1 MEYNELTTKE
11 VRELEMYI
19 DDLEALYDL
28 ANEELLSS
36 YGFVDWPDGIE
47 LNNVREE
54 DIEQFMEWYDEI

>member
-11 VRELEMYI
+11 IRELETYI

-28 ANEELLSS
+28 ANEELPNW
-36 YGFVDWPDGIE
+36 YDDAEIE
-47 LNNVREE
+47 QD